1 MKNTFDR
8 LITRLHMAKGEISEI
23 SKTKVKRTKAKRNN
37 CRTTTDSV
45 IYVKW
50 NYQKRRE
57 KISMERVD
65 EDTCDSDE

>member
-8 LITRLHMAKGEISEI
+8 LITRLHMARKKSLK
-23 SKTKVKRTKAKRNN
+23 SQKPKVKRTKAKNN

-57 KISMERVD
+57 KRTKSI
-65 EDTCDSDE
+65 

>member
-23 SKTKVKRTKAKRNN
+23 SKTKVKRTKARRNN

-57 KISMERVD
+57 KRTKKYVIM
-65 EDTCDSDE
+65 

>member
-23 SKTKVKRTKAKRNN
+23 SKTKVKRTKARRNN

-45 IYVKW
+45 I
-50 NYQKRRE
+50 
-57 KISMERVD
+57 M
-65 EDTCDSDE
+65 